1 MNSITHQR
9 SRRSRVRHSR
19 RAIVLVLVMVVVTMV
34 SLAGFSFVASMSN
47 ENKAV
52 HLRGEQLRM
61 ENAIASAEEFL
72 KIYVQRSKPDADSTP
87 GSSPFAQLTGPG
99 GDNESLMRGV
109 VVDED
114 GPKSRI
120 RFTAIAPRYDE
131 TGAATLQYGLERESN
146 RLDLRSVADW
156 ENRRPGSGKM
166 ALLGLP
172 GMTESIADALLDWM
186 DSDSAPR
193 QSGAEMDFYA
203 SLNPPYSPR
212 NGIPESL
219 EELLLIKGI
228 TRELL
233 FGRDAD
239 QNHRLDYEEQSSSTG
254 TARDTNGER
263 QWPWIELLTIYSN
276 EQNRTR
282 DGKPRIN
289 LNHPDIR
296 ELHRLLSESFA
307 PSFAAYVV
315 LFRQNG
321 PALNTRPGVAVGT
334 APLDFT
340 KSARYRISSALDLLQ
355 SRVQIGAIP
364 GQGTIVE
371 CPLTINPEGSH
382 ELLMQMY
389 DDLTVS
395 PLPFL
400 KGRVNINT
408 APAEVL
414 RSLPG
419 LDKALA
425 EQIVAARSGTGNT
438 EKSHDDHPYWI
449 YSEGLV
455 DISRLKELSPFLT
468 VGGDTHRTQIVA
480 FSERSRLSQRVE
492 LVLDASEKPT
502 RRVMWKDLQVLGR
515 GFPWDAIDTP
525 GGISASQFGAG
536 NAASV
541 GY

>member
-1 MNSITHQR
+1 MNTTPSHAPRTRR
-9 SRRSRVRHSR
+9 SRRG
-19 RAIVLVLVMVVVTMV
+19 IVLVLVMVVITMV

-52 HLRGEQLRM
+52 HLRGEQLQM

-72 KIYVQRSKPDADSTP
+72 KVYIQRSKSDVDSA
-87 GSSPFAQLTGPG
+87 SAASPLAQLAGPG
-99 GDNESLMRGV
+99 GDDESLMRGV

-114 GPKSRI
+114 GPKRRI

-131 TGAATLQYGLERESN
+131 TGVATLRYGLERESN

-156 ENRRPGSGKM
+156 ENRHPGAGRL

-186 DSDSAPR
+186 DGDSDPR

-212 NGIPESL
+212 NGVPESL
-219 EELLLIKGI
+219 EELLLVKGI
-228 TRELL
+228 TRELI

-239 QNHRLDYEEQSSSTG
+239 QNHRLDYEEQSSTTG
-254 TARDTNGER
+254 TARDASGER

-276 EQNRTR
+276 EQNKTR
-282 DGKPRIN
+282 QGKPRIN
-289 LNHPDIR
+289 LNHRDIR
-296 ELHRLLSESFA
+296 ELHRQLSESFA
-307 PSFAAYVV
+307 PTFAAYVV
-315 LFRQNG
+315 LYRQNG
-321 PALNTRPGVAVGT
+321 PALNARPGVAVST
-334 APLDFT
+334 VPIDFT
-340 KSARYRISSALDLLQ
+340 KSARFQISSALDLLQ
-355 SRVQIGAIP
+355 SRVQIGGIP
-364 GQGTIVE
+364 GQGTVVE
-371 CPLTINPEGSH
+371 CPLTIHPEGSH
-382 ELLMQMY
+382 ELLWQLY

-395 PLPFL
+395 PLPYL

-425 EQIVAARSGTGNT
+425 DQIVAARSGTGNG

-449 YSEGLV
+449 YTEGLV
-455 DISRLKELSPFLT
+455 DITRLKELSPFLT

-480 FSERSRLSQRVE
+480 FSEKSRLSQRVE

-515 GFPWDAIDTP
+515 GFPWDSIDTP
-525 GGISASQFGAG
+525 GGISATKFGAG